1 MHGLRNLAFLAAAAG
16 EPAGPTPGDTGWL
29 VPSTAD
35 DTGVDW
41 TDPSNAFSVNGSS
54 ATAAA
59 AENSDSS
66 QIHVQGYGASI
77 PEGAAIVGIEVE
89 ITRAADA
96 NDCLKDSDFHLESTG
111 VALRSDNFAD
121 GGAYLPNSL
130 TTRVYGSSTTM
141 PDGTTS
147 FPTRAQIVASN
158 FGVRYAAHNDDAG
171 AGHTLSVDCIRLK
184 IHYTT

>member
-29 VPSTAD
+29 LPSTSD

-41 TDPSNAFSVNGSS
+41 ANPSNAFAVDAAS
-54 ATAAA
+54 ATADAA
-59 AENSDSS
+59 AESDST

-77 PEGAAIVGIEVE
+77 PEGATIVGIEVE

-121 GGAYLPNSL
+121 GGAYLPNML
-130 TTRVYGSSTTM
+130 AARTYGSSTTM

-158 FGVRYAAHNDDAG
+158 FGVRYAAHNDDTGGTHA
-171 AGHTLSVDCIRLK
+171 LSVDCIRLK